1 MPVHIEDINAR
12 GLGPLDEFTAKL
24 RKINLIYGR
33 NEQGK
38 TFLVE
43 FLLKSLFKNT
53 KGFGLRA
60 LSPTG
65 TIHVS
70 GLGPEPCAFSPSS
83 HRKLEDYWEENFQ
96 GMPTNVAQLLVVKG
110 AELDFDESSSGGVS
124 KSIIKS
130 FLSSERTLD
139 TIEEKIQTTVRDAY
153 IEDGEIIG
161 AYRGELKTR
170 NNILD
175 KLSQIESLL
184 NKVDQE
190 YSGGTLTALRAREN
204 VLQENISNQIDA
216 KRHLAYVR
224 SENVEG
230 IAREI
235 QRVEEAEFS
244 KLVEDH
250 TELLRKEGEL
260 EIKVDGLGK
269 KVEKTKHF
277 EWLSSAIGDYESY
290 LRQGASPAKRLHLI
304 LAAVFSFSAILL
316 ASIGFLLYLFDAP
329 VVDAVL
335 YIVLGILI
343 ALSTISGFMYFRQQK
358 KNERVL
364 ALSNELKRIESSYKD
379 KFDEPLTDIA
389 TLKSKHQSMQADYYA
404 AQTMDQ
410 DSIELKSDIKLL
422 KTKIQNGFK
431 RLNLSGEDESLWSDQ
446 IAQLKRSHTEK
457 ERKLQRL
464 QLELANL
471 GIDRDEYLEVDPEI
485 IFDKAILARYE
496 SAEIRAAIS
505 DKTSISWD
513 DLLENLRQKYR
524 QLMKEYRGVTS
535 KILAG
540 IIVTHV
546 IKDARQKEDEKIKAV
561 LQSPVVQ
568 SPLYAITKKYN
579 KATITG
585 EILRVSD
592 KFEEFDIAE
601 LSTGA
606 REQVLLALR
615 IGFAAKIMG
624 TETAFLILDD
634 AFQHSDWIRRQY
646 SIDSIITLAKNGWQI
661 IYLSMDDHIRELFN
675 NVVKREFESDYSYYE
690 L

>member
-1 MPVHIEDINAR
+1 
-12 GLGPLDEFTAKL
+12 
-24 RKINLIYGR
+24 LIR
-33 NEQGK
+33 
-38 TFLVE
+38 
-43 FLLKSLFKNT
+43 
-53 KGFGLRA
+53 
-60 LSPTG
+60 
-65 TIHVS
+65 
-70 GLGPEPCAFSPSS
+70 
-83 HRKLEDYWEENFQ
+83 
-96 GMPTNVAQLLVVKG
+96 
-110 AELDFDESSSGGVS
+110 
-124 KSIIKS
+124 
-130 FLSSERTLD
+130 
-139 TIEEKIQTTVRDAY
+139 
-153 IEDGEIIG
+153 
-161 AYRGELKTR
+161 
-170 NNILD
+170 NILG
-175 KLSQIESLL
+175 
-184 NKVDQE
+184 V
-190 YSGGTLTALRAREN
+190 
-204 VLQENISNQIDA
+204 
-216 KRHLAYVR
+216 
-224 SENVEG
+224 
-230 IAREI
+230 REI
-235 QRVEEAEFS
+235 
-244 KLVEDH
+244 
-250 TELLRKEGEL
+250 KE
-260 EIKVDGLGK
+260 DGLGK
-269 KVEKTKHF
+269 KVEKTKHN

-364 ALSNELKRIESSYKD
+364 ALSNELKRIESSYKE

-496 SAEIRAAIS
+496 SELFQVQERIQEEETNFELLKTEIRAAIS

-661 IYLSMDDHIRELFN
+661 IYLSMDDHIRDLFN